1 VRRRPF
7 RNDARRSVVRLLQMQ
22 EGNVKKEYVNRA
34 RDLGVDPA
42 APADVGTNVA
52 YGNCALASPS
62 S

>member
-1 VRRRPF
+1 
-7 RNDARRSVVRLLQMQ
+7 MQ